1 MSTERVAPQWQP
13 SDLQRRLVSIAALAC
28 LAALVFGRPTFLL
41 LAAPLVGALLA
52 GHLRRPPTEL
62 RIDWDCGPIRALEG
76 EEIIVRVAVHPAAGR
91 VSGALPLAGMP
102 HHMRFTSERNGAQWI
117 VWPRRW
123 GRWPI
128 GPLQLRVGVAS
139 GLLQADLV
147 LPLPEITVYPATP
160 RLDLVPSA
168 ERLARLI
175 GDHVATITG
184 HGGEFAMVRPL
195 QPGDSARHINW
206 AQSLRRQELHVNQRW
221 AEHAVDVVVAV
232 DTFSD
237 VGPPGRRTLD
247 VAVRGATATVAGYLR
262 HHNRVGVVVLGG
274 MLRWIGPDSS
284 GRQFYRIV
292 EYILDMPRWD
302 SAVDPDID
310 RIPRQALPP
319 GALVVVFSPLL
330 DKRALH
336 VVADLRKRGF
346 PVVIVDVLTCEPPVD
361 SDESSRLALR
371 LWRLDRVALR
381 HGLTGLGIPT
391 VRWDGAEPLDVA
403 LGPLRRRPVVGVR
416 R

>member
-1 MSTERVAPQWQP
+1 MSTERVAPRWRP

-28 LAALVFGRPTFLL
+28 LAPLVFARPTLL
-41 LAAPLVGALLA
+41 LVAAPLVGALLA
-52 GHLRRPPTEL
+52 AHLRPPPAEL
-62 RIDWDCGPIRALEG
+62 HIDWECGPIRALEG
-76 EEIIVRVAVHPAAGR
+76 EEITVRVTVHPAAGR
-91 VSGALPLAGMP
+91 VSGVLPLAGMP
-102 HHMRFTSERNGAQWI
+102 HQTRFTPDPNGAQWT
-117 VWPRRW
+117 VWPGRW

-128 GPLQLRVGVAS
+128 GPLHLRVSAVC

-147 LPLPEITVYPATP
+147 LPLPEVTVYPATP
-160 RLDLVPSA
+160 RMDLLPTA
-168 ERLARLI
+168 ERLARQI
-175 GDHVATITG
+175 GDHVATTTG
-184 HGGEFAMVRPL
+184 HGSEFAMVRPQ

-221 AEHAVDVVVAV
+221 AEHALDVVIAV

-247 VAVRGATATVAGYLR
+247 VGVRGAAAAVAGYLR
-262 HHNRVGVVVLGG
+262 HHDRVGVVVLGG

-302 SAVDPDID
+302 SAVNPDID

-319 GALVVVFSPLL
+319 GALIVVFSPLL
-330 DKRALH
+330 DKRVLH
-336 VVADLRKRGF
+336 VLADLRERGF
-346 PVVIVDVLTCEPPVD
+346 PVVVVDVLTCEPPVD

-381 HGLTGLGIPT
+381 HGLDALGVAT
-391 VRWDGAEPLDVA
+391 VRWDGTEPLDLA
-403 LGPLRRRPVVGVR
+403 LGPLRRRPVGGAR